1 MKRILVI
8 TGVIL
13 GLICSFAM
21 KDSAS
26 AKSIQGRTAVGLFYM
41 PVATVGSSEVGISP
55 LASGSVSGSAL
66 LDPSTGFG
74 LTVTRGWGSRGAIE
88 LSLDRSM
95 HDVTHSSFDYPLAE
109 VTMTTLGVSLEYRG
123 GATSSSLSHYYSRFS
138 PFIGIGA
145 GYSLNSS
152 DITSEVQSGC
162 KLVSATCTFDVDNSM
177 TLHLNG
183 GTDFFFTDNW
193 ALSIE
198 GRIITGSASTIVSR
212 KTTTSTL
219 SSEGDLNLSRIDLMA
234 GVKYYF

>member
-8 TGVIL
+8 TGVIV
-13 GLICSFAM
+13 GLMGSFVM
-21 KDSAS
+21 KDSAN

-41 PVATVGSSEVGISP
+41 PVATVGTSEVGISP
-55 LASGSVSGSAL
+55 LVSGSSVSGSAL

-74 LTVTRGWGSRGAIE
+74 LTITRGWGSRGAIE

-109 VTMTTLGVSLEYRG
+109 VTMTTLAVSLEYRG
-123 GATSSSLSHYYSRFS
+123 GATSKRFS

-152 DITSEVQSGC
+152 DITSEVKSGC
-162 KLVSATCTFDVDNSM
+162 KLVNATCTFDIDNSK
-177 TLHLNG
+177 TLHLNA
-183 GTDFFFTDNW
+183 GTDFFVTDNW

-212 KTTTSTL
+212 KTTTSTV
-219 SSEGDLNLSRIDLMA
+219 SAEGNLNLSRIDMMA